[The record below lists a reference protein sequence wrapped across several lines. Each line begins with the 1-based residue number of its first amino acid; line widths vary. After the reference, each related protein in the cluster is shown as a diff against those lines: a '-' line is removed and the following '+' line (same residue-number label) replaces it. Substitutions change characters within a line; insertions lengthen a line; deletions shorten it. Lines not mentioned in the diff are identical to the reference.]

1 VAKLGSLFAPFLI
14 QGHSS
19 LVEKGIVML
28 AIHSVTVVC
37 VSQLPETKGSHM
49 GGPNPEHIE
58 DLALTE
64 EEDEDQEAEQIHD
77 TDHMIT

>member
-1 VAKLGSLFAPFLI
+1 
-14 QGHSS
+14 
-19 LVEKGIVML
+19 ML
-28 AIHSVTVVC
+28 AIHSVTVLF

-64 EEDEDQEAEQIHD
+64 EDEGQEAEQTHD